1 MVESSNT
8 RRQAA
13 QRASMLAAVTGAL
26 PGRPY
31 DPKKS
36 TMRKHM
42 WRASMEQAEYWAR
55 QGMITEYEFRA
66 YKLAATWCSPR
77 FGGAGRGSRH
87 WEALEM
93 RIDAAISQDRYFRIV
108 GMDALRRRRERAT
121 SLWFKFC
128 FEGHI

>member
-1 MVESSNT
+1 MSEIT

-13 QRASMLAAVTGAL
+13 QRASMLAAVTGVL

-36 TMRKHM
+36 TMRKHL
-42 WRASMEQAEYWAR
+42 WRATMNQAEYWAR
-55 QGMITEYEFRA
+55 QGMITDYEFRA

-77 FGGAGRGSRH
+77 FGG
-87 WEALEM
+87 
-93 RIDAAISQDRYFRIV
+93 DAANSQDRYFRIV
-108 GMDALRRRRERAT
+108 GMDALQRRRERAT

>member
-1 MVESSNT
+1 MT
-8 RRQAA
+8 RAYET
-13 QRASMLAAVTGAL
+13 LFGDL
-26 PGRPY
+26 PHKAY

-42 WRASMEQAEYWAR
+42 WRASMAQAEYWHR

-77 FGGAGRGSRH
+77 FGG
-87 WEALEM
+87 
-93 RIDAAISQDRYFRIV
+93 DAANSQDRYFRIV
-108 GMDALRRRRERAT
+108 GMDVLQRRRERAT

-128 FEGHI
+128 FGEHL

>member
-1 MVESSNT
+1 MRMNSA
-8 RRQAA
+8 RQAA
-13 QRASMLAAVTGAL
+13 QRATMLASVTGVL

-36 TMRKHM
+36 TMRKYM

-77 FGGAGRGSRH
+77 FGG
-87 WEALEM
+87 
-93 RIDAAISQDRYFRIV
+93 DAANSQDRYFRIV